1 MWVRPDSSSGG
12 SKLQGEPLDSRCC
25 SSQGHVE
32 GEEMGAAPAWGVG
45 AEVVLEPLLL
55 PRPSHQSLPMAGSFL
70 PRTLLL
76 EISVFCPYVV
86 ALQAWHPSPGPAS
99 PGLVTH
105 TTQPEQTLPYEP
117 DPGSEKLS
125 PKRKRLIKL
134 VVEVS
139 FLDSKKKK

>member
-1 MWVRPDSSSGG
+1 MLLLPGTRGRRGDGG
-12 SKLQGEPLDSRCC
+12 SPCL
-25 SSQGHVE
+25 
-32 GEEMGAAPAWGVG
+32 GVG

-76 EISVFCPYVV
+76 EISVLCPYVV

-105 TTQPEQTLPYEP
+105 TTQPEQTLPYKP

-139 FLDSKKKK
+139 FLDSKKKKIVCVYICMSISFVEVYI

>member
-1 MWVRPDSSSGG
+1 
-12 SKLQGEPLDSRCC
+12 
-25 SSQGHVE
+25 
-32 GEEMGAAPAWGVG
+32 MGAAPAWGVG

-76 EISVFCPYVV
+76 EISVLCPYVV

-105 TTQPEQTLPYEP
+105 TTQPEQTLPYKP

-139 FLDSKKKK
+139 FLDSKKKKKKKIVCVYICMSISFVVVYI